1 VLSARPDF
9 KEAQLFVSEP
19 FDAPATLSGLF
30 SARLHAMS
38 NKKDMDI
45 AMVLYEITTSGEFFD
60 LSWTVQRASFARDM
74 TKRQL
79 LVPNV
84 HQIIPLDN
92 THLVSR
98 RLGKGSRLL
107 VALTINRSPDYQINY
122 GTGRDVSVESIADA
136 KEPLVVQWLGE
147 SSVTIPISR

>member
-1 VLSARPDF
+1 
-9 KEAQLFVSEP
+9 VSEP

-30 SARLHAMS
+30 SARLHAIL

-45 AMVLYEITTSGEFFD
+45 AMALYEITPAGEFFH

-74 TKRQL
+74 TRRELLAPSARQM
-79 LVPNV
+79 
-84 HQIIPLDN
+84 IPLDN

-122 GTGRDVSVESIADA
+122 GTGRDVSAESIGDA
-136 KEPLVVQWLGE
+136 KEPLIVQWLGE
-147 SSVTIPISR
+147 STVTIPISW